1 MKLQFTSLGAW
12 LLVSLVAHFLLGAL
26 VLQQR
31 MQAAPPRPVTPPP
44 LQISTFSAEELQQ
57 LMRSAAAKAPE
68 ESQPAPETATPAPA
82 IQEPATQEPIT
93 EKPITEQPAALSP
106 PPAAA
111 TARPLRQPVKPPPVS
126 PQTTPRPTVQTES
139 TVAVK
144 AAPSQPVATT
154 PTTTN
159 EAPAASQPLDLQ
171 AILQQ
176 TQRYTAQRPLT
187 ATELNS
193 LSHPKNAD
201 AEPSERQRKERAA
214 QLTKSAD
221 MPADVLEV
229 LADGTQRIKIGD
241 NCALAAPGA
250 DLRKDIHSIKVVPC
264 GENNRA
270 ASRDALFEQ
279 IMSKV
284 GKQR

>member
-1 MKLQFTSLGAW
+1 MKLQFTSFGAW

-68 ESQPAPETATPAPA
+68 AATPA
-82 IQEPATQEPIT
+82 PATQEPIT
-93 EKPITEQPAALSP
+93 EQPLTEQPITEQPAALSP

-111 TARPLRQPVKPPPVS
+111 TARPQRQPVKPPPVS
-126 PQTTPRPTVQTES
+126 PQTTPGPTVQTES
-139 TVAVK
+139 TAAVK
-144 AAPSQPVATT
+144 AAPSQPVAAT

-187 ATELNS
+187 AAELNS
-193 LSHPKNAD
+193 LSQPKNAD
-201 AEPSERQRKERAA
+201 AEPSERQRNERAA
-214 QLTKSAD
+214 RLTKSAD

-229 LADGTQRIKIGD
+229 LADGTQRVKIGD

-284 GKQR
+284 GKHR

>member
-1 MKLQFTSLGAW
+1 MKLQFTSFGAW

-57 LMRSAAAKAPE
+57 LMRSAVAKAPE
-68 ESQPAPETATPAPA
+68 AAMPAPA
-82 IQEPATQEPIT
+82 TEQPIT
-93 EKPITEQPAALSP
+93 ELPITEQPAALSP

-111 TARPLRQPVKPPPVS
+111 TARPQRQPVKPPPVS
-126 PQTTPRPTVQTES
+126 PQTTPGPTVQTES

-187 ATELNS
+187 AAELNS
-193 LSHPKNAD
+193 LSQPQNPD

-214 QLTKSAD
+214 RLTKSAD

-229 LADGTQRIKIGD
+229 LADGTQRVKIGD